1 MPRSVLDLEA
11 ADERGERLGSP
22 VNPSRNFTVY
32 LETLYLH
39 GSGVNNRSGRQYQD
53 IFLSY
58 T

>member
-22 VNPSRNFTVY
+22 VNFSRDFTVY